1 MKNANKV
8 VYNTGILYLRL
19 ILGLVIGLITTRF
32 VLEALGETDY
42 GIYMLV
48 AGVVAMLGILNSN
61 MSNTSMRFIA
71 HSLGSSDENLLIA
84 TFNTTLFLHYFVGLI
99 IIILMLFG
107 GYILF
112 EYFLNIPPDKV
123 FDAKVIFGCMVLTT
137 LITVISVPY
146 DALIN
151 AHENLIVL
159 SLVDIIGDILKLVI
173 AIYLLY
179 SDSNLLIQYGLLMLG
194 VQIILRVIKQ
204 VYSRIKYKESKV
216 IYAAFDKKLLK
227 SILNYTGWN
236 LFGSLA
242 AVSVIQIRS
251 ILLNSFFGVKINA
264 AEGISKSA
272 STALNMVSTS
282 MTMAINPQMVK
293 SEGGGDRERMIY
305 ITKVSAKFSIFLFG
319 LFAIPVFIEA
329 PLLLELWLID
339 IPDFVVE
346 FFKIT
351 VLTLLLEKLTFP
363 ITDAIRAIGDIRKFQ
378 IIETLLFLLNIPI
391 AYLFFTFGYGPSTIY
406 IVGLI
411 ISSLVFFNRLY
422 YGNKIVGI
430 KPLNYISESIVPVL
444 IPIAISLL
452 IALLFYYNMKS
463 GFLRLLVVSF
473 SFGTLLIAM
482 FWKYGINKIEKDKF
496 TQIAITFITKFKK
509 K

>member
-48 AGVVAMLGILNSN
+48 AGIVAMLGILNSN

-71 HSLGSSDENLLIA
+71 HSLGSNDEKLLIA
-84 TFNTTLFLHYFVGLI
+84 TFNTTLFLHYFVGI
-99 IIILMLFG
+99 VVVILMLFG

-112 EYFLNIPPDKV
+112 ENFLNIPLDKV

-159 SLVDIIGDILKLVI
+159 SLVDIVGDILKLLI

-179 SDSNLLIQYGLLMLG
+179 SDTELLIQYGVLMLG

-204 VYSRIKYKESKV
+204 VYSRVNYKESKV
-216 IYAAFDKKLLK
+216 IYAAFDKKLMK
-227 SILNYTGWN
+227 SILNFTGWN

-251 ILLNSFFGVKINA
+251 ILLNSFFGVRINA

-293 SEGGGDRERMIY
+293 SEGSGDRERMIY

-319 LFAIPVFIEA
+319 LFAVPVFIEA
-329 PLLLELWLID
+329 PLLLELWLVE
-339 IPDFVVE
+339 IPDFVVI
-346 FFKIT
+346 FFQIT
-351 VLTLLLEKLTFP
+351 VLTLLLEKFTFP

-378 IIETLLFLLNIPI
+378 ITETFLFLLNIPT
-391 AYLFFTFGYGPSTIY
+391 AYLLFSFGYSPSSIY
-406 IVGLI
+406 IVGLS
-411 ISSLVFFNRLY
+411 ISGLVFFNRLY
-422 YGNKIVGI
+422 FGKKIVGI
-430 KPLNYISESIVPVL
+430 KPYNYILESIIPVI
-444 IPIAISLL
+444 IPISISLI
-452 IALLFYYNMKS
+452 IALLFYFNMKS
-463 GFLRLLVVSF
+463 GFFRLLVVSF
-473 SFGTLLIAM
+473 SFGSLLTVM
-482 FWKYGINKIEKDKF
+482 FWKYGINKNEKDKF
-496 TQIAITFITKFKK
+496 IQIANTFLARFKNK
-509 K
+509 